1 MVLGKGTSVLVQFI
15 TDKLKLETT
24 VAEDS
29 KQILVEKWA
38 KDFLSILD
46 PKDPGFDFLLK
57 KVKEIVDS
65 NESRRLPKLLEV
77 TN

>member
-38 KDFLSILD
+38 KDFLSILN